1 MKYILQSAF
10 IFFFLLTN
18 CQQSTMKN
26 NPTNPVNSYDS
37 FGAKISVN
45 KAITSK
51 ELLSKLDLITAGD
64 TINVKLTSKVK
75 EVCTKKGCWMTL
87 DLSQEIES
95 MVQFKDYGFFV
106 PTNSKGREVIISGKA
121 FLKETGI
128 KELQHYARDAGKDE
142 DEIAKITVSKKE
154 IFIEASGVL
163 MKKIKG

>member
-1 MKYILQSAF
+1 
-10 IFFFLLTN
+10 
-18 CQQSTMKN
+18 MKN

-95 MVQFKDYGFFV
+95 MVQFKDHGFFV

-142 DEIAKITVSKKE
+142 DEIAKITASKKE